1 MELVFVNE
9 TLANRIKY
17 FENIPA
23 TPRKDRI
30 LSRLGYREGVTELKP
45 GDSLLIENCIQQ
57 GRFLCKPA
65 GAYLNLSISER
76 DTTGVVLENKL
87 SLMSK
92 SLTNLLKDSQ
102 SVILMASTLGHEVSK
117 RIFNEIE
124 NGSASAGLILDSVA
138 SQTAD
143 ATLDWIVQMLGKLL
157 AREGK
162 KLTKHRYSP
171 GFGDLPLFYQKDIF
185 EVLQLS
191 KLDMALTEKFMLIPE
206 KSVIAIAG
214 VEEKGESK

>member
-1 MELVFVNE
+1 MDE
-9 TLANRIKY
+9 TLVSRIKY

-23 TPRKDRI
+23 LPRKDRI
-30 LSRLGYREGVTELKP
+30 LSRLGYRNGVTELKP
-45 GDSLLIENCIQQ
+45 GDSILIENCIKQ
-57 GRFLCKPA
+57 GGILCKPA
-65 GAYLNLSISER
+65 GAYLNLSISEKHP
-76 DTTGVVLENKL
+76 DGVVLSNKL
-87 SLMSK
+87 KIMSESLAK
-92 SLTNLLKDSQ
+92 LLMNSQ
-102 SVILMASTLGHEVSK
+102 SVILMASTVGHEVSK
-117 RIFNEIE
+117 VVFNEIE
-124 NGSASAGLILDSVA
+124 KGNASAGLIIDSVA

-143 ATLDWIVQMLGKLL
+143 ATLDWIVQMLDKLL

-185 EVLQLS
+185 EALQLS

-214 VEEKGESK
+214 VEEKGELE